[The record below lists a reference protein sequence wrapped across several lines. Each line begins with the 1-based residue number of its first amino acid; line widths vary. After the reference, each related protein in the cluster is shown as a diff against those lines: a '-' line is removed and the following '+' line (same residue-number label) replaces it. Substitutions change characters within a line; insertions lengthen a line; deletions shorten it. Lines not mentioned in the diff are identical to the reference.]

1 LFAISWISIKI
12 AVGSEEKELQVS
24 ISNKKNYNPKTF
36 QVGELFKAFSET
48 EDTLGKG
55 VVFKRLSLQ
64 ERIVDGALLTYVY
77 EDLLPLEKL
86 CDFSRST
93 ICIYCTDS
101 HGGGLDISISTIGE
115 SLVVDGSGDSATSLS
130 DAFMLL
136 ERRLGLIPYTR
147 PKSISDDQSPR
158 LSLDSL
164 NNRLQ
169 VFDLVAAY
177 GCGFYKK

>member
-1 LFAISWISIKI
+1 MKI
-12 AVGSEEKELQVS
+12 AVSPEEKEFQMS
-24 ISNKKNYNPKTF
+24 ISNKKNYSPKTF
-36 QVGELFKAFSET
+36 QEGELFKAFSET

-55 VVFKRLSLQ
+55 VVLKRISLQ
-64 ERIVDGALLTYVY
+64 ERIAHGALLTYVY

-86 CDFSRST
+86 CDFSRYT

-101 HGGGLDISISTIGE
+101 HGGSLEISISTIGE

-147 PKSISDDQSPR
+147 PKSIFDDQPPR
-158 LSLDSL
+158 LSLEDP

-177 GCGFYKK
+177 GCCFYKKNSRNKDH

>member
-1 LFAISWISIKI
+1 LHGLNIKI
-12 AVGSEEKELQVS
+12 AVRPEEKELQVS
-24 ISNKKNYNPKTF
+24 ISNKRNYNPKTF

-64 ERIVDGALLTYVY
+64 ERIAEGALLTYVY

-93 ICIYCTDS
+93 MRIYCIDS

-136 ERRLGLIPYTR
+136 ERRLGLIPCTR
-147 PKSISDDQSPR
+147 PKSISDDQSPC
-158 LSLDSL
+158 LSHKDP